1 MLQCGLNL
9 AFCANTD
16 CKSVLLGER
25 DHSCDISRGIDL
37 DMAII
42 AYPCF
47 LFSKVY
53 KSVISRQPYHDYAG
67 SHFTCMLFTDP
78 SFIML
83 ENGKSQIC
91 DFMIL
96 VNDWYAHVSYDIM
109 FTPHT

>member
-9 AFCANTD
+9 AFCTYTD
-16 CKSVLLGER
+16 GKSVLLGER

-53 KSVISRQPYHDYAG
+53 KSVISRQPYHNYAG
-67 SHFTCMLFTDP
+67 SHFTCMALTDP

-83 ENGKSQIC
+83 ENRKSV
-91 DFMIL
+91 IL
-96 VNDWYAHVSYDIM
+96 
-109 FTPHT
+109 